1 MSKDD
6 ECTMVEQPDN
16 PFDGLTRLFHEPKR
30 LAIVSVL
37 CARAEVVIFTD
48 LRQECETT
56 DGNLSRHLRT
66 LEEAGVIRIS
76 KTFVGL
82 KPQTSVEL
90 TPGGRKRFMAYLQ
103 SLEEVLKRAENALS
117 AGPSVAGI
125 GLADAMRAS

>member
-1 MSKDD
+1 M
-6 ECTMVEQPDN
+6 TEQQVN

-37 CARAEVVIFTD
+37 CARAEPVTFTD

-66 LEEAGVIRIS
+66 LEEAAVVRIS
-76 KTFVGL
+76 KTFVGP

-90 TPGGRKRFMAYLQ
+90 TRSGLERFLAYLR
-103 SLEEVLKRAENALS
+103 SLEEVLKRAETALGTRTS
-117 AGPSVAGI
+117 PAGL
-125 GLADAMRAS
+125 GLADAVGAS